1 MGGYKMAELVINE
14 YYDKLHD
21 FSLNLS
27 FYFDCKILEDS
38 GIAAIIVQTLHSYFK
53 WLAKLNCLR

>member
-1 MGGYKMAELVINE
+1 MGVYKIAELVINE

-27 FYFDCKILEDS
+27 FYFDCKFLEDS
-38 GIAAIIVQTLHSYFK
+38 GIAVIVYALHSYFK
-53 WLAKLNCLR
+53 

>member
-1 MGGYKMAELVINE
+1 MGVYKIAELVINE

-27 FYFDCKILEDS
+27 FYFDCKFLEDS
-38 GIAAIIVQTLHSYFK
+38 GIAAIIV
-53 WLAKLNCLR
+53 

>member
-1 MGGYKMAELVINE
+1 MLYRLSLRKWINGVYKIAELVINE

-38 GIAAIIVQTLHSYFK
+38 GIAVIV
-53 WLAKLNCLR
+53 

>member
-1 MGGYKMAELVINE
+1 MLYRLSLRKWINGVYKIAELVINE

-27 FYFDCKILEDS
+27 FYFDCKFLEES
-38 GIAAIIVQTLHSYFK
+38 GTAVIV
-53 WLAKLNCLR
+53 

>member
-1 MGGYKMAELVINE
+1 MGGYKIAELVINE

-38 GIAAIIVQTLHSYFK
+38 GIAAIIV
-53 WLAKLNCLR
+53 

>member
-21 FSLNLS
+21 FSLNLRNFQKDTKET
-27 FYFDCKILEDS
+27 FYEVDYNDQDLE
-38 GIAAIIVQTLHSYFK
+38 I
-53 WLAKLNCLR
+53 